1 MATTRILT
9 DSLGQYFLVPPG
21 CEFAEP
27 ERELTLQKVG
37 ETIVMFPT
45 PRTRDDVLAVLV
57 DMPEPFQAITRANF
71 AKLLRRG
78 WLRRMVLRAF
88 RG

>member
-1 MATTRILT
+1 MATPRLLT
-9 DSLGQYFLVPPG
+9 DSLGQYFTLPAG

-37 ETIVMFPT
+37 ETIAIFPT
-45 PRTRDDVLAVLV
+45 PHTRDEVLAIL
-57 DMPEPFQAITRANF
+57 DSQPKPFRAASRSKF

-78 WLRRMVLRAF
+78 
-88 RG
+88 